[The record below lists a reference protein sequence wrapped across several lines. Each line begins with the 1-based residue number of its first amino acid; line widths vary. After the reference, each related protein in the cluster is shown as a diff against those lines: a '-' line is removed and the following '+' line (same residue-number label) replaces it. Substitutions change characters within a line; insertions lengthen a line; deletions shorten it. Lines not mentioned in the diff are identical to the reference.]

1 MTTMQKQKCLFALFA
16 AFFVTFAG
24 CRGAQLSGPSEA
36 PFGSKS
42 QPRFKPGFNLFS
54 VEQDVQMGR
63 QSAEQVLREERI
75 IEDPRLVNYVRQLGA
90 KLASKAAGERFNYQF
105 WVVGTKEI
113 NAFALPGGYLFVNAG
128 TIAAAK
134 NEGELAGVMAH
145 EIAHS
150 ALRHGTNQA
159 SKARLAEGGLGIL
172 GAIAGSGDQP
182 ALGQVINQIG
192 GMGANMLFLKFGRKA
207 EKEADLEGARI
218 IAEAGYD
225 PRDMANF
232 FKTLQA
238 QGGQRTPE
246 IMSDHPDPG
255 NRIKYINEEIP
266 KLPVGANPQHDS
278 QDFQNARALL
288 TGGAPQV
295 ALNAKNQM
303 QRRGPSDPG
312 DMQPGQRPPLPSR
325 QMRGFQA
332 KDGSFAVQVPA
343 NWDGLDG
350 GPSTLIFAP
359 KGAYGQYQGQ
369 FIVTHGIFI
378 GVADAASG
386 DLGQATAALIQRQIE
401 DNPDFQL
408 VQQPKPID
416 FGGQRG
422 YATAIAG
429 PSANTGVMEVDVTY
443 TTATRDGKLFYIV
456 TICPEDEQNAY
467 KAAFQQIMQSLRL
480 GR

>member
-1 MTTMQKQKCLFALFA
+1 MQKTKCFLVLLAALF
-16 AFFVTFAG
+16 VTLAG
-24 CRGAQLSGPSEA
+24 CRGAQLSGPSNA
-36 PFGSKS
+36 PAGSRT

-63 QSAEQVLREERI
+63 QSAEQVMREERI
-75 IEDPRLVNYVRQLGA
+75 VDDPRLSGYIKQLGA
-90 KLASKAAGERFNYQF
+90 KLASKAAGEKFNYQF

-238 QGGQRTPE
+238 QGGQRMPE
-246 IMSDHPDPG
+246 ILSDHPDPG
-255 NRIKYINEEIP
+255 NRIKYINEEIAR
-266 KLPVGANPQHDS
+266 LPVGANPQHDS
-278 QDFQNARALL
+278 QEFQNAKALL
-288 TGGAPQV
+288 TGGSPQV
-295 ALNAKNQM
+295 ALSAKNQM

-312 DMQPGQRPPLPSR
+312 DMQQGRRPPAPSG
-325 QMRGFQA
+325 QLRGFQA

-343 NWDGLDG
+343 NWDGLDAG
-350 GPSTLIFAP
+350 SSTLIFAP
-359 KGAYGQYQGQ
+359 KGAYGQHNGQ
-369 FIVTHGIFI
+369 FIVTHGIFV
-378 GVADAASG
+378 GVADASSG
-386 DLGQATAALIQRQIE
+386 DLAQATAALIQRQIE
-401 DNPDFQL
+401 DNADFQL

-422 YATAIAG
+422 YVGAIAG
-429 PSANTGVMEVDVTY
+429 PSSNTGVMEVDVTY
-443 TTATRDGKLFYIV
+443 TTMTANGRLFYIV

-467 KAAFQQIMQSLRL
+467 KATFQQIMQSLRL